1 MHMNSFAEIYV
12 RLINLLARLFGAF
25 AFLAG
30 IVFLPSAYASQGDRW
45 MHLLLGLFLI
55 AVGVA
60 LFIAKPV
67 KVEIVANIRRR
78 VDGSE

>member
-1 MHMNSFAEIYV
+1 MHMNSFSEIYV

-30 IVFLPSAYASQGDRW
+30 IVFLLSAYAFQGDRG
-45 MHLLLGLFLI
+45 MHILLGLFLI
-55 AVGVA
+55 AVGLA

-67 KVEIVANIRRR
+67 RVEIVANIRRR
-78 VDGSE
+78 ADGSE

>member
-1 MHMNSFAEIYV
+1 MNSFSAIYV

-25 AFLAG
+25 AFVAG
-30 IVFLPSAYASQGDRW
+30 CVFLLSAHAFPADRW
-45 MHLLLGLFLI
+45 MHIVLGLFLI

-78 VDGSE
+78 ADGSE